1 MSKVTSR
8 VRILDATLDVM
19 GRVGLSG
26 LALEDVAVEAG
37 LSRQTLYRHFGSR
50 DALITATIL
59 REEAELLELMRA
71 ASDKYAELEQS
82 LAAAFE
88 TCITW
93 ARGHPLLDQLLA
105 EDPEALLPFLID
117 NEGPVLLAARPL
129 VEEVLLER
137 LPDVDPDRVAADAD
151 AIARLLV
158 SFAIASGGSKPSEN
172 AAHLAQLVCH
182 GITRRT

>member
-19 GRVGLSG
+19 GRVGITG

-59 REEAELLELMRA
+59 REEAELLDLMRT
-71 ASDKYAELEQS
+71 ASDRHDDIQGALT
-82 LAAAFE
+82 AAFE
-88 TCITW
+88 TCISW
-93 ARGHPLLDQLLA
+93 ARSHPLLDQLLA
-105 EDPEALLPFLID
+105 DDPEALLPFLID

-137 LPDVDPDRVAADAD
+137 LPEVDPDRVAADAD

-158 SFAIASGGSKPSEN
+158 SFAIASGGSSAHDN
-172 AAHLAQLVCH
+172 ATHLAELVCH
-182 GITRRT
+182 GISRPH